1 MKKWLLKD
9 RGVKYFKCLFVYIV
23 SVQTIC
29 LGQNPNRH
37 LVSLELSPLTYFY
50 DGVSPFNT
58 RDGLLSRSVFLHP
71 FRGRIRG
78 SVIFGYGYSFN
89 EKLELHTKLVLF
101 QATGYSAN
109 GSTPGAWNLLT
120 RQYQHLGLLL
130 RRNWCLDS
138 AFSGFVDAGASL
150 RRDRTF
156 LKYSNNTNCVS
167 CVFLGGHTSQD
178 LSIDFRFGLKRQIVN
193 TLYLNFSIANSLIVI
208 QGAQYSLT
216 QLENSGGS
224 VRHLF
229 PRFYSSLNFGLEY
242 RFGSE
247 KN

>member
-1 MKKWLLKD
+1 MRDIHL
-9 RGVKYFKCLFVYIV
+9 FKRNLTILFG
-23 SVQTIC
+23 TIFF
-29 LGQNPNRH
+29 LALTTDSSAQNPNKH
-37 LVSLELSPLTYFY
+37 SISFEVSPLTYFY

-58 RDGLLSRSVFLHP
+58 KDGLLATRNIPFL

-78 SVIFGYGYSFN
+78 SIGFGYGYSFN
-89 EKLELHTKLVLF
+89 DKLELHTKFLFF
-101 QATGYSAN
+101 QATGYSPN
-109 GSTPGAWNLLT
+109 GGTSGAWNLLT

-130 RRNWCLDS
+130 RRNWCLHS

-156 LKYSNNTNCVS
+156 LKYSNSSNCVS

-193 TLYLNFSIANSLIVI
+193 TLYLNFSIANSLIAI